1 MRIAINAR
9 LLIPGKLDGI
19 GWFTWET
26 CTRIF
31 RDHPEVQFHLLF
43 DRKPPEE
50 FRAFSNV
57 ICHYTLPPAR
67 RPWLFHLWLEYTIPW
82 MLKRIKADL
91 FVSPDGLGTL
101 AGTCPQLAVIHD
113 INFVR
118 HPGDLPAAYSRYYN
132 TLTARLV
139 HHATRL
145 ATVSAFS
152 RDEIV
157 REYGLSEEG
166 IDIIPNAASDRFKP
180 VSEEQANRVRERWT
194 SGAPYFVFVGSIH
207 PRKNIPRLLWAFDA
221 FLQKHG
227 TPHRLL
233 IAGATFWMF
242 EHIQHALKAMQHAD
256 RVVFTGRLSGEE
268 LPEIV
273 ASSEGMA
280 FLSYYEGFGIPV
292 LEAFRSGVPV
302 LTSKGT
308 AMEEV
313 AAGAALLA
321 DPYSTE
327 EIAEGLAS
335 LAFDQERRTQLV
347 QKGHQRQAEFSWDQS
362 ADLLWQSILRAMR

>member
-26 CTRIF
+26 FTRIF
-31 RDHPEVQFHLLF
+31 RSHPDVEFHLFF

-50 FRAFSNV
+50 FRAFPNV
-57 ICHYTLPPAR
+57 VCYHTLPPAR

-82 MLKRIKADL
+82 MLKRVKADL

-118 HPGDLPAAYSRYYN
+118 HPGDMPKAYSDYYN
-132 TLTARLV
+132 TLTGRLV
-139 HHATRL
+139 KHASRL

-152 RDEIV
+152 RNEIV
-157 REYGLSEEG
+157 CEYGVSPEI
-166 IDIIPNAASDRFKP
+166 IDIIPNAASDRFQP
-180 VSEEQANRVRERWT
+180 ISQEEARRVRSERT
-194 SGAPYFVFVGSIH
+194 SGAPYFLFVGSIH
-207 PRKNIPRLLWAFDA
+207 PRKNIPRLLEAFDA
-221 FLQKHG
+221 FLSNHG
-227 TPHRLL
+227 TDHRLM
-233 IAGATFWMF
+233 IAGTTFWMF
-242 EHIQHALKAMQHAD
+242 EPVEKALESMKHRD
-256 RVVFTGRLSGEE
+256 RVVFTGRLTGEE

-273 ASSEGMA
+273 AASEGLTFM
-280 FLSYYEGFGIPV
+280 SYYEGFGIPL
-292 LEAFRSGVPV
+292 LEAFQCGVPV
-302 LTSKGT
+302 LTSKDT

-321 DPYSTE
+321 DPFSVE
-327 EIAEGLAS
+327 AIAEGLS
-335 LAFDQERRTQLV
+335 QLTFNHEVRNELV
-347 QKGHQRQAEFSWDQS
+347 QKGLQRATAFSWDHS
-362 ADLLWQSILRAMR
+362 ADLLWQSIMRTLQ